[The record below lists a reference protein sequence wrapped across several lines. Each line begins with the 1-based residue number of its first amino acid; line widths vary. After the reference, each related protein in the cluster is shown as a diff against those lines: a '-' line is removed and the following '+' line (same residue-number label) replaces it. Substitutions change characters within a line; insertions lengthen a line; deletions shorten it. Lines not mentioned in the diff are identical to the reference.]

1 MTRMSHRAQRRA
13 ARVARIGLDRAACA
27 QPRPAGSDG
36 TRVAL
41 CGIVRALS
49 FAVALGLMPGCLIPQ
64 QVQID
69 PPGNTPP
76 SILDLSARPAGYRPI
91 GSHIDLG
98 DLEGPD
104 GGLPT
109 AITLEALV
117 RDPDIDETLEY
128 QVWVNYPA
136 TPLSVTRVQD
146 FVDADAD
153 DDPTVRR
160 FRYELPITAVSAT
173 ACSRVELF
181 ITGGFSARG
190 DLRDPV
196 VPGDLGTA
204 TWWVVADE
212 TVPVSSCPEAP

>member
-1 MTRMSHRAQRRA
+1 MTRMSHRTLPRA
-13 ARVARIGLDRAACA
+13 ASSTRIALDPADGARLH
-27 QPRPAGSDG
+27 PAGLRG

-41 CGIVRALS
+41 GGFVRVLS
-49 FAVALGLMPGCLIPQ
+49 SLVALGLVSGCLIPQ

-117 RDPDIDETLEY
+117 RDPDVDETLEY

-160 FRYELPITAVSAT
+160 FRYELPLTAVSAT

-196 VPGDLGTA
+196 LPGDLGTA

>member
-1 MTRMSHRAQRRA
+1 MSHRTLPRA
-13 ARVARIGLDRAACA
+13 ARSTRIALDPADGARLH
-27 QPRPAGSDG
+27 PAGLRG

-41 CGIVRALS
+41 GGFVRVLS
-49 FAVALGLMPGCLIPQ
+49 SLVALGLVSGCLIPQ

-117 RDPDIDETLEY
+117 RDPDVDETLEY

-160 FRYELPITAVSAT
+160 FRYELPLTAVSAT

-196 VPGDLGTA
+196 LPGDLGTA

>member
-1 MTRMSHRAQRRA
+1 MSHRAQRRA

-27 QPRPAGSDG
+27 QRRPAGSDG

-41 CGIVRALS
+41 GAIVRVLS
-49 FAVALGLMPGCLIPQ
+49 FAVALGLVPGCLIPQ

-190 DLRDPV
+190 DLRDPI